1 MEAKRM
7 ALSEQKVRDVH
18 LGSLRA
24 ALRHAEDGS
33 LYVTCL
39 EPMPA
44 VRRCL
49 TDNLDHWAKVAPDRI
64 YLAERDEA
72 GAWRKVTYAQ
82 ALSQVQH
89 VASSLLERDL
99 SPDKPIVI
107 LSGNDIAQAILS
119 LAALYVGIPFA
130 PVSPAY
136 SLISTDHAKLK
147 NIINALDPG
156 LVFVSHAKPFEKAI
170 AATCKS
176 AVEIVALNGT
186 LIDRPTTAFSSLLQ
200 ASISSQLKEA
210 NSAVGPDTIAKIL
223 FTSGSTGEP
232 KGVINTQSMLTTN
245 QAMMTH
251 WLAFAKEQPPV
262 LVDWLPWHHTFGGN
276 HNFGHVLTNGGS
288 LYIDGG
294 KPTPQGIDETV
305 RNLSEIAPTIYFNV
319 PKGFEE
325 LLLKF
330 RENKQLRETFFSRVK
345 LNLYAGAG
353 LPLHVARGI
362 DEIAVETVGERI
374 LMITSLGSTETAP
387 AALSCTKET
396 ARPGVVGVPLPG
408 VELKLVPSGDKLELR
423 IKGPNIMPGY
433 WKLPEQT
440 AKSFDDE
447 GFYCIGDALKF
458 AIPGDP
464 NGGFIFDGR
473 VSEDFKL
480 VTGTWVSVGPLRG
493 KLIAALAPFIKDAVI
508 AGHDRNDITAM
519 LFPELAACRAFLGD
533 AATGLSDAEV
543 LASPA
548 LRAAISEKLRIMQ
561 KESTGSSTRVSRVT
575 LLVDLPSIDANEI
588 TDKGSI
594 NQRAVLARRSAI
606 VESLYQTPSPTHVIP
621 SHVIT
626 A

>member
-1 MEAKRM
+1 MGAI
-7 ALSEQKVRDVH
+7 RDVT

-24 ALRHAEDGS
+24 AMRTASDGS
-33 LYVTCL
+33 LRVICL
-39 EPMPA
+39 EPMPP
-44 VRRCL
+44 VRHRL

-64 YLAERDEA
+64 YLAERDA
-72 GAWRKVTYAQ
+72 KGAWRSVTYAQ
-82 ALSQVQH
+82 ALKQVRH
-89 VASSLLERDL
+89 VASALLERDL
-99 SPDKPIVI
+99 SPTRPIAI
-107 LSGNDIAQAILS
+107 LSSNDIAQAILG

-136 SLISTDHAKLK
+136 SLISSDHAKLR
-147 NIINALDPG
+147 NIMNSLEPG
-156 LVFVSHAKPFEKAI
+156 LVFVSKAKPFEKAI
-170 AATCKS
+170 VGTCDPS
-176 AVEIVALNGT
+176 IEIIT
-186 LIDRPTTAFSSLLQ
+186 LEGDLPDRKTTPFSDLLHCK
-200 ASISSQLKEA
+200 ISSKLGAA
-210 NSAVGPDTIAKIL
+210 NQVVGPETIAKIL

-232 KGVINTQSMLTTN
+232 KGVINTQSMLCTN

-251 WLAFAKEQPPV
+251 WLAFVKEEPPV

-330 RENKQLRETFFSRVK
+330 KENKQLRETFFSRVK

-353 LPLHVARGI
+353 LPPHVSAGI
-362 DEIAVETVGERI
+362 DEIALETIGERI

-440 AKSFDDE
+440 AKVFDDE

-458 AIPGDP
+458 AIPDDP

-493 KLIAALAPFIKDAVI
+493 KLITAFAPLIKDAVI
-508 AGHDRNDITAM
+508 AGHDRNDVTAM
-519 LFPELAACRAFLGD
+519 LFPEMAACRAHLGK
-533 AATGLSDAEV
+533 AAENLSDAAV
-543 LASPA
+543 LETQS
-548 LRAAISEKLRIMQ
+548 LRDEMSAKL
-561 KESTGSSTRVSRVT
+561 KAFAKNSTGSSGRVARIT
-575 LLVDLPSIDANEI
+575 LLAELPSIDANEI

-594 NQRAVLARRSAI
+594 NQRAVLSRRTALVDALYETPAPANIISA
-606 VESLYQTPSPTHVIP
+606 
-621 SHVIT
+621 
-626 A
+626 

>member
-1 MEAKRM
+1 MGEI
-7 ALSEQKVRDVH
+7 RDVH
-18 LGSLRA
+18 LGALKASLTEA
-24 ALRHAEDGS
+24 ADGS
-33 LYVTCL
+33 LRVKCL
-39 EPMPA
+39 EQMPA

-64 YLAERDEA
+64 YLAERDKN
-72 GAWRKVTYAQ
+72 GDWRTITYAEAHQ
-82 ALSQVQH
+82 QVRH
-89 VASSLLERDL
+89 VASALLARNLSKER
-99 SPDKPIVI
+99 PIAI
-107 LSGNDIAQAILS
+107 LSGNDIAQAILG

-136 SLISTDHAKLK
+136 SLISSDHAKLR
-147 NIINALDPG
+147 NIISALDPE
-156 LVFVSHAKPFEKAI
+156 LIFVSKAKPFEKAI
-170 AATCKS
+170 VNTTDPS
-176 AVEIVALNGT
+176 VEIVTVEGLVDGRKTTSFDDLLKTNLAKELN
-186 LIDRPTTAFSSLLQ
+186 A
-200 ASISSQLKEA
+200 A
-210 NSAVGPDTIAKIL
+210 NKAVGPETIAKIL

-232 KGVINTQSMLTTN
+232 KGVINTQSMLCHN

-251 WLAFAKEQPPV
+251 WLAFAKEEPPV

-305 RNLSEIAPTIYFNV
+305 RNLSDIAPTIYFNV

-330 RENKQLRETFFSRVK
+330 RENKKLRETFFSRIK

-353 LPLHVARGI
+353 LPPHVSKGI
-362 DEIAVETVGERI
+362 DEVAMQTIGKRI

-396 ARPGVVGVPLPG
+396 AAPGVVGVPLPG

-433 WKLPEQT
+433 WKLPDQT
-440 AKSFDDE
+440 AKSFDEE
-447 GFYCIGDALKF
+447 GFYCIGDALRF
-458 AIPGDP
+458 ATAGDP

-493 KLIAALAPFIKDAVI
+493 KIIAALAPLVKDAVI
-508 AGHDRNDITAM
+508 AGHDRNDVTAM
-519 LFPELAACRAFLGD
+519 LFPEMAECRAFLGPS
-533 AATGLSDAEV
+533 AAGLNDREV
-543 LASPA
+543 LESASICDA
-548 LRAAISEKLRIMQ
+548 IAAKLKGFGQ
-561 KESTGSSTRVSRVT
+561 SGTGSSNRVARVT
-575 LLVDLPSIDANEI
+575 LLSELPSIDANEI

-594 NQRAVLARRSAI
+594 NQRAVLSRRASL
-606 VESLYQTPSPTHVIP
+606 VEDLYQNPAPIHVI
-621 SHVIT
+621 S